1 MKLFFIVLFCAIALF
16 AQDDICQKFCLK
28 CQDDSSEVCL
38 DVKQSCECSTPNETS
53 ATISVPLSKV
63 DFGEFGFN
71 SNQKFEPLTKVDF
84 GGKGDDT
91 HTAVRQEDG
100 SYEIQNKERTWIIVG
115 SIVLTILT
123 AIILGNAL

>member
-1 MKLFFIVLFCAIALF
+1 MKFFFIILFCAIALF

-38 DVKQSCECSTPNETS
+38 DVKQSCECSTPNEAS

-63 DFGEFGFN
+63 DFGQFG
-71 SNQKFEPLTKVDF
+71 SSRNQKFEPITKVDF
-84 GGKGDDT
+84 GSKGDDT
-91 HTAVRQEDG
+91 HTAVWQENG
-100 SYEIQNKERTWIIVG
+100 SYEIQNKNKTWIIIG

-123 AIILGNAL
+123 ATILGNVL